1 MNDTKIKVVKT
12 KSASTLKF
20 TRKDEKPNENELPI
34 KIIPTFLGA
43 KGSSPFTESMLT
55 DSKVRDREHC
65 TYFVGECDMPTI
77 TGFFKM
83 RSYSYQ
89 SPRKHLE
96 PIIIMHGNV
105 CGKENVLVR
114 VHDQCLTSEVFGSK
128 RCGTFS
134 HIKYFPTNL
143 LFFLRII
150 DCREQL
156 AASMKAIQADKEGGI
171 VIYLQQEGRGIG
183 IANKVAAYSLQ
194 DHGAD
199 TMEANLLLG
208 LPDEMREYL
217 AVPDILQ
224 DIGIRSIR
232 LMTNNPYKIEQLKQ
246 LGVKVVDRVPIQIA
260 PNRFNKPY
268 LLSKRDRMRHLLSD
282 DLFEEESSE
291 QTVEHTDSEETE
303 NEDSSSLSKV
313 RAKEEWK

>member
-1 MNDTKIKVVKT
+1 MGMF
-12 KSASTLKF
+12 AA
-20 TRKDEKPNENELPI
+20 RK
-34 KIIPTFLGA
+34 
-43 KGSSPFTESMLT
+43 
-55 DSKVRDREHC
+55 
-65 TYFVGECDMPTI
+65 
-77 TGFFKM
+77 
-83 RSYSYQ
+83 
-89 SPRKHLE
+89 
-96 PIIIMHGNV
+96 
-105 CGKENVLVR
+105 
-114 VHDQCLTSEVFGSK
+114 
-128 RCGTFS
+128 TFS
-134 HIKYFPTNL
+134 SGFTINALPAKSS
-143 LFFLRII
+143 
-150 DCREQL
+150 
-156 AASMKAIQADKEGGI
+156 AANDAIAESSWQR
-171 VIYLQQEGRGIG
+171 EGRGIG

-199 TMEANLLLG
+199 TVEANLLLG
-208 LPDEMREYL
+208 LPDEMREYF

-313 RAKEEWK
+313 RA